1 MGLEGGPIGEPV
13 ALSRQWT
20 HLFCTIV
27 FIPYRVNGR
36 TFFAPSLPPG
46 GGFVAAEISYQWH
59 NKMFVQKDTGNIAP
73 VNTQRL
79 SEGVNHG

>member
-1 MGLEGGPIGEPV
+1 MGRKYGPSGGPV

-36 TFFAPSLPPG
+36 TFFAPSYPPG
-46 GGFVAAEISYQWH
+46 GGFIAAEISYQRH
-59 NKMFVQKDTGNIAP
+59 NKMFVQKGTGNIAP

-79 SEGVNHG
+79 LEGVNHG